1 MRHHNLPLILLLSVA
16 ACSST
21 VNDGTDNDGSTT
33 ENMMT
38 DTTSATSTSTSTS
51 GETSPG
57 STVSSSTDASEPS
70 SSTSGTSDSNDES
83 STTDGS
89 HDSSGGDT
97 EDPSTGSSTT
107 GPNRAVCGDG
117 VLDDDEECDDGNL
130 DPEDACSDE
139 CEVLFYSGNGAPC
152 NETQALPCQAVGAE
166 CRTLIGD
173 QGGGAL
179 CYWPAYS
186 ESETDCNET
195 AGVWTPFDAPF
206 VEINDISV
214 PEPGVCISHAS
225 NLICENGDQEV
236 CDNAAAD
243 SCFQYKLASGGDSDA
258 TSLCWWDT
266 DEAGCGDTLGIWT
279 SSDSMFAMNQPNSIP
294 PGSVGSCISQVTNLD

>member
-1 MRHHNLPLILLLSVA
+1 MKHHNLPLTLLLAFA

-21 VNDGTDNDGSTT
+21 VDDNPGDEGSTT
-33 ENMMT
+33 ESVVT
-38 DTTSATSTSTSTS
+38 DTTSATSTP
-51 GETSPG
+51 GETSSG
-57 STVSSSTDASEPS
+57 SSVSSATDASESS

-89 HDSSGGDT
+89 ADSSGGDT
-97 EDPSTGSSTT
+97 EDPSTSSSTT

-117 VLDDDEECDDGNL
+117 ILDDDEECDDGNL

-139 CEVLFYSGNGAPC
+139 CEILFYSGNGAPC

-166 CRTLIGD
+166 CRTLIGN

-179 CYWPAYS
+179 CYWPDYS
-186 ESETDCNET
+186 ESEADCNDT
-195 AGVWTPFDAPF
+195 AGVWTPFDSPF
-206 VEINDISV
+206 VENNDISV

-225 NLICENGDQEV
+225 NLICENGDQDV

-258 TSLCWWDT
+258 SSLCWWDT
-266 DEAGCGDTLGIWT
+266 DEDGCEETLGIWT
-279 SSDSMFAMNQPNSIP
+279 SSDSTFAMNQPNSIP
-294 PGSVGSCISQVTNLD
+294 PGSDGSCISQVTNLD